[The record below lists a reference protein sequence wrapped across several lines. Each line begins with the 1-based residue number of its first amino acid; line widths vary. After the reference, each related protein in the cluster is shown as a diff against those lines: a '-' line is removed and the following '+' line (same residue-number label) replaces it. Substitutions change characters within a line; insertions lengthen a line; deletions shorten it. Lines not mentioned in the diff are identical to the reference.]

1 MRRVVALIVLSVALG
16 SLTACRNDIEAGI
29 DSANDLLY
37 RKQYVDSDRLY
48 RKLLKRI
55 DDRGSRDDEEEA
67 QRLLVLD
74 RLGKINAL
82 YLHDYPQAIAY
93 YQSLIRQYPKT
104 DQAFAARATVADI
117 YHHKLGDLQAAV
129 ENYQKLVTEFPRKQE
144 SRRAQLQI
152 SMAYFELKNY
162 VQARTEA
169 EIVINQ
175 WPTSEE
181 AAQARFQIAN
191 AYYVEGRYAEAIATY
206 ERLLEDNPE
215 GPLAP
220 LVLFELGNCFQELGE
235 AERALAYYYACLSD
249 HPNPSLVQRK
259 ISRVRKRVQ
268 RSRPTTAI
276 ILPPYLQRRLSEARG
291 ESKPAVR
298 ASPPGATRGDKPTRV
313 VPPTADDAPEQDVPE
328 ESFERFERAEPVE
341 APETPAATPK
351 PAPAPPAAQPHAP
364 QPQAPSAPL
373 P

>member
-1 MRRVVALIVLSVALG
+1 MMLRTRLAVAALAWVAVVG
-16 SLTACRNDIEAGI
+16 CRNDIQAGI
-29 DSANDLLY
+29 DSANELLY

-55 DDRGSRDDEEEA
+55 EDRGNLDDEEES
-67 QRLLVLD
+67 QRLLILD

-82 YLHDYPQAIAY
+82 YLHDYPQAIAH
-93 YQSLIRQYPKT
+93 YQTLVRHYPKT

-129 ENYQKLVTEFPRKQE
+129 DNYQKVVAEFPRKPE

-162 VQARTEA
+162 EQARTEA
-169 EIVINQ
+169 ETVINR
-175 WPTSEE
+175 WPDSEE

-191 AYYVEGRYAEAIATY
+191 SYYVEGRYAEAIATY
-206 ERLLEDNPE
+206 ERLLEDKPV

-235 AERALAYYYACLSD
+235 PERALAYYYACLSD
-249 HPNPSLVQRK
+249 HPNPTLVQRK
-259 ISRVRKRVQ
+259 ISRVRKRAQ
-268 RSRPTTAI
+268 RSRPASTVE
-276 ILPPYLQRRLSEARG
+276 LPPYLQRRLSEARN
-291 ESKPAVR
+291 ESRPAGRSESSGKERPQKPPA
-298 ASPPGATRGDKPTRV
+298 AIPV
-313 VPPTADDAPEQDVPE
+313 VEENPQQELPE
-328 ESFERFERAEPVE
+328 ESFERFEPVE
-341 APETPAATPK
+341 PPRAAPTPAPK
-351 PAPAPPAAQPHAP
+351 PPTIHPP
-364 QPQAPSAPL
+364 APSAPA